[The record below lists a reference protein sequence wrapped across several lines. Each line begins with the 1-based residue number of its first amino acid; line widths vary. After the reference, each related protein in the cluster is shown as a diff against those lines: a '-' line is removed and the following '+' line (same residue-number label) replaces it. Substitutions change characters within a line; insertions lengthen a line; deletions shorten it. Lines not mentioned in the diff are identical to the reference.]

1 MFNYLITLFK
11 RLSLVVATAPT
22 DLMVNQISPTSI
34 TVTWTPPTP
43 LGDTTG
49 YIISYTSEDSDNST
63 IVPGGNTM
71 EQPLTGL
78 TMGASYDISVV
89 ATSQHFPSDPVEDD
103 IRLGEYSLSCSP
115 CKT

>member
-1 MFNYLITLFK
+1 M
-11 RLSLVVATAPT
+11 TAVQTGPT
-22 DLMVNQISPTSI
+22 NI
-34 TVTWTPPTP
+34 TVSWSPPTP
-43 LGDTTG
+43 LEDTTG
-49 YIISYTSEDSDNST
+49 YIIYYTSEDSDNST
-63 IVPGGNTM
+63 IIVPGGNTM

-89 ATSQHFPSDPVEDD
+89 ATSQHFPSEPVEDD